1 LQEILLDVGKN
12 YPKVFHLLM
21 HRTLKGGEFVMS
33 SKTFSILV
41 RCWYDQPNDA
51 TQIQV
56 LRADTSGEIHLE
68 DSSYLLRISL
78 DEVTLI
84 GRCFIRHLASGREAY
99 VQGGPNLNTFIKDCL
114 LKNGDPG
121 YSDPGP
127 IDENETIL

>member
-1 LQEILLDVGKN
+1 MTSQ
-12 YPKVFHLLM
+12 
-21 HRTLKGGEFVMS
+21 
-33 SKTFSILV
+33 TFSILV
-41 RCWYDQPNDA
+41 RCWYYQPNDA

-56 LRADTSGEIHLE
+56 QRADTSDKIYLE

-78 DEVTLI
+78 DEGTLI

-99 VQGGPNLNTFIKDCL
+99 VQGGPHLHTFIKDCI

-127 IDENETIL
+127 IDEDGTIL